1 MKATLREQ
9 MKQARRALS
18 KAELRRRSA
27 LIAQRLIE
35 LEVFRRARGVMLY
48 LPVRNEVDTTL
59 AVTYCLKNGKTLG
72 LPRMDVVRD
81 CIVVHRV
88 DDMTRQLALGRMGLV
103 EPDPAKTEV
112 LPPDEIDL
120 VAVPGLAFDREGNRI
135 GWGRGYYDAFLVALG
150 PRACRVGL
158 AYAFQVVEAIEHDG
172 HDMPM
177 HYIVTDEGT
186 LGPTGQIRTDML
198 K

>member
-9 MKQARRALS
+9 MKQMRRALG
-18 KAELRRRSA
+18 KAEVRGRSA
-27 LIAQRLIE
+27 LVAQRLIE
-35 LEVFRRARGVMLY
+35 LEAFRRARGVMLY

-59 AVTYCLKNGKTLG
+59 AVTHCLNNGKTLG
-72 LPRMDVVRD
+72 LPRMDAANDR
-81 CIVVHRV
+81 IVVHRV

-103 EPDPAKTEV
+103 EPDPVKAEV
-112 LPPDEIDL
+112 LPLDAIDL
-120 VAVPGLAFDREGNRI
+120 VAVPGLVFDREGNRI
-135 GWGRGYYDAFLVALG
+135 GWGRGYYDAFLAGLG
-150 PRACRVGL
+150 PRVCRVGL
-158 AYAFQVVEAIEHDG
+158 AYAFQIVEAIEHDG

-177 HYIVTDEGT
+177 HYIVTDEAT

>member
-9 MKQARRALS
+9 MKQTRRALS
-18 KAELRRRSA
+18 KAEVRRRSA
-27 LIAQRLIE
+27 LVAQRLIE
-35 LEVFRRARGVMLY
+35 LEAFRRARVVMLY

-59 AVTYCLKNGKTLG
+59 AVTDCLNNGKTLG
-72 LPRMDVVRD
+72 LPRMDAEHDR
-81 CIVVHRV
+81 IAVHRV
-88 DDMTRQLALGRMGLV
+88 DDMTRQLVLGRMGLV
-103 EPDPAKTEV
+103 EPDPAKTET
-112 LPPDEIDL
+112 LALDAIDF

-135 GWGRGYYDAFLVALG
+135 GWGRGYYDAFLAALG

-158 AYAFQVVEAIEHDG
+158 AYAFQIVEAIEHDD

-177 HYIVTDEGT
+177 HYVVTDEAT
-186 LGPTGQIRTDML
+186 LVPTGQIQTDML